1 MPFNNNIVL
10 IGMPG
15 VGKSTV
21 GVLLAKLIR
30 FAFIDT
36 DIYIQT
42 REGKSLQALIEEHGA
57 EGFCDLEARHMCS
70 LAVSRH
76 VLATGGSVVYR
87 QAAMAHFKAG
97 GRVIHLDL
105 ALDRLKKR
113 LDDIQARG
121 VVIAPGSTL
130 GALYRERQ
138 PLYRKYADVTVTTDG
153 LTPDQVV
160 QEIAAH
166 VGRQSASCIKVKNIL
181 RVMRFA
187 NPPNGRRIQWKKKD

>member
-1 MPFNNNIVL
+1 MPVNQNIVL

-42 REGKSLQALIEEHGA
+42 QEGKSLQALIQEHGTD
-57 EGFCDLEARHMCS
+57 GFCDLEARHVCS
-70 LAVSRH
+70 IAVSRH

-87 QAAMAHFKAG
+87 RVAMAHFKAG
-97 GRVIHLDL
+97 GLVVHLDL
-105 ALDRLKKR
+105 ELDRLKKR

-130 GALYRERQ
+130 VALYNERQ
-138 PLYRKYADVTVTTDG
+138 PLYRKYADVAVKTDS

-160 QEIAAH
+160 QEIAA
-166 VGRQSASCIKVKNIL
+166 QLKL
-181 RVMRFA
+181 RAELPRSE
-187 NPPNGRRIQWKKKD
+187 

>member
-1 MPFNNNIVL
+1 MKNIVL

-21 GVLLAKLIR
+21 GVLLAKLIG

-42 REGKSLQALIEEHGA
+42 QEGKSLQALIREHGT

-70 LAVSRH
+70 IAVSRH

-87 QAAMAHFKAG
+87 QAAMAHFKSA

-105 ALDRLKKR
+105 ELDRLKKR

-121 VVIAPGSTL
+121 VVIAPGLTL
-130 GALYRERQ
+130 EALYNERQ
-138 PLYRKYADVTVTTDG
+138 PLYRKYADLKVKTDG

-160 QEIAAH
+160 LEIFAQLKIRAELP
-166 VGRQSASCIKVKNIL
+166 RSA
-181 RVMRFA
+181 
-187 NPPNGRRIQWKKKD
+187 